1 MAGKVNNMAVSRPMH
16 DMALRN
22 RGRLRL
28 HVPGHKGQA
37 LYETEPVQ
45 TWDVTELSVTDDLYL
60 PSGPIALAQNLAS
73 RAAGAANTLMLTDGS
88 TAGIHTML
96 LYSLKPNDT
105 VILPRN
111 AHLSFVNG
119 CVLADLKPVYV
130 PIQMTED
137 GYAYTPEE
145 GFLAAIKRHPEARAV
160 VVTRPDYYGGMVK
173 LRRIADAAHASGMRL
188 LVDEAHGAHLPWM
201 EDLKSAAAYGADL
214 WVQSAHKTLPA
225 LTAGAFLH
233 LARGEDVQCA
243 LRMLRMVQT
252 SSPAFYLIKSLDD
265 ARAFMQEHGILK
277 LGELKSRLGEFRVAM
292 KALGYADAHETWRS
306 LPLEFDP
313 TRLVIAA
320 PQGGYTLA
328 ESLSGQGIDVEMADD
343 FRVVCILT
351 VMDGEET
358 FSHLLTALKNASGL
372 PARKAINMAYSCSLP
387 EQILRPRQAALAKQ
401 EMVDVLKAAG
411 RVSGASFGLYPPGV
425 PLVMPGEE
433 ITPEAVG
440 QLLDAPEKKRFGL
453 CGGKFICV
461 AE

>member
-1 MAGKVNNMAVSRPMH
+1 
-16 DMALRN
+16 
-22 RGRLRL
+22 
-28 HVPGHKGQA
+28 
-37 LYETEPVQ
+37 
-45 TWDVTELSVTDDLYL
+45 
-60 PSGPIALAQNLAS
+60 
-73 RAAGAANTLMLTDGS
+73 
-88 TAGIHTML
+88 
-96 LYSLKPNDT
+96 
-105 VILPRN
+105 
-111 AHLSFVNG
+111 
-119 CVLADLKPVYV
+119 
-130 PIQMTED
+130 
-137 GYAYTPEE
+137 
-145 GFLAAIKRHPEARAV
+145 
-160 VVTRPDYYGGMVK
+160 
-173 LRRIADAAHASGMRL
+173 
-188 LVDEAHGAHLPWM
+188 
-201 EDLKSAAAYGADL
+201 
-214 WVQSAHKTLPA
+214 
-225 LTAGAFLH
+225 
-233 LARGEDVQCA
+233 
-243 LRMLRMVQT
+243 MLRMVQT

-320 PQGGYTLA
+320 PQGGYALA
-328 ESLSGQGIDVEMADD
+328 ESLSGQEIDVEMADD

-401 EMVDVLKAAG
+401 EMVDALKAAG